1 MASKFKRNTKRL
13 YDTIK
18 CDDDSSG
25 NEALPALIIDNFDD
39 EQIWQELELQNDPL
53 VNRLIA
59 DVSKVSVCKDFT
71 FGVQPKKT
79 KDVLMETYS
88 ETSNE
93 SEEIVESS
101 DDQIESDDDLDDLDI
116 DLPLGKNDQ
125 GLFDNEDIQSDEE
138 LELEKILDKATKVGE
153 EDEESD
159 QHSESK
165 GMEEDTEQN
174 EEKPR
179 KENKSDKIKKP
190 ISTNKRN
197 KAPKRRTVVDDAFFR
212 MADME
217 EFLDREDA
225 REERKHRK
233 KTERDTSSEEEDEE
247 EIDYFADDPSSADDD
262 DDEAGVVISLYFQK

>member
-18 CDDDSSG
+18 YDEDSSS
-25 NEALPALIIDNFDD
+25 NEALPELIIDNFDN

-79 KDVLMETYS
+79 KADLLETYS
-88 ETSNE
+88 ESSNE
-93 SEEIVESS
+93 GEEIVESS
-101 DDQIESDDDLDDLDI
+101 DDQVESDDDLDDLDI
-116 DLPLGKNDQ
+116 DLPLGKDDQ

-138 LELEKILDKATKVGE
+138 LELEKILDKATKVRE
-153 EDEESD
+153 EDEEFD
-159 QHSESK
+159 QHSESR
-165 GMEEDTEQN
+165 GLEEDTEQN
-174 EEKPR
+174 NEDKPR
-179 KENKSDKIKKP
+179 REIKSDKIK
-190 ISTNKRN
+190 ITTFTNKRN
-197 KAPKRRTVVDDAFFR
+197 KTPKRRTVVDDAFFR

-247 EIDYFADDPSSADDD
+247 EVDYFADDPSSADDD
-262 DDEAGVVISLYFQK
+262 ETGVVMSLYC